1 MHVPLTILIYRRVIA
16 RPDPLFPDTVD
27 AVRFA
32 HHLRLL
38 RRWFHVLPLAQAV
51 RRLKERSLPSRA
63 ACVTFDG
70 GYADH
75 ADVALPLLQRLGVP
89 ATFFVASGYL
99 DGGYSWRDAIIE
111 MVRTAPGPRLNL
123 LHGGLGAYDVA
134 CPSRRRAVIHMLF
147 AALGGLPP
155 VERLAR
161 VHAMASGTTPTRL
174 TSDQVIALH
183 RAGMEIGAHPVNQ
196 QALASLS
203 NAAARAEIGNGRSRL
218 EEIVQAPV
226 RLFAYPHGRPGEGY
240 EKRHTNMLRSAGF
253 DAAVTMASGTARPGC
268 DPYQLPRFAPWVRSG
283 GSFLIG
289 MGSNLLLPQA

>member
-1 MHVPLTILIYRRVIA
+1 MPVPLSILVYRRVIA
-16 RPDPLFPDTVD
+16 RTDPLFPDTID

-63 ACVTFDG
+63 ACLTFDG

-75 ADVALPLLQRLGVP
+75 ADVALPLLQRFGLP
-89 ATFFVASGYL
+89 ATFFVASGFL

-123 LHGGLGAYDVA
+123 AHSGLGSYDVA
-134 CPSRRRAVIHMLF
+134 CPLRRRAVIDMLQ
-147 AALGGLPP
+147 AALGSLPP

-161 VHAMASGTTPTRL
+161 VHAMAGATTPTRL

-196 QALASLS
+196 QPLASLS
-203 NAAARAEIGNGRSRL
+203 NAEARAEIGNGRTRL
-218 EEIVQAPV
+218 EAIVQAPV
-226 RLFAYPHGRPGEGY
+226 CLFAYPNGKPGADF
-240 EKRHTNMLRSAGF
+240 EKRHGNMLRSAGF
-253 DAAVTMASGTARPGC
+253 DAAVTMASGAARPGC
-268 DPYQLPRFAPWVRSG
+268 DPYELPRFAPWERG
-283 GSFLIG
+283 GSFLMG
-289 MGSNLLLPQA
+289 MGSNLLLPACA